1 MIPLVAPRILVG
13 AKAGLLNFRPAILDH
28 YTLWNADE
36 LYWSPAAPSR

>member
-28 YTLWNADE
+28 YTLWNAEE
-36 LYWSPAAPSR
+36 LAWGQAPAGR